1 MNYNRAAGQEL
12 PGQVLAAARKGQERV
27 AKSVRTATAAAQ
39 QIRPQL
45 ANLPRPTFSLSA
57 LPNPAQLREKA
68 PEFVARFPARL
79 PERIQTRLPS
89 PEQLKTSA
97 QELAVHARSVQRLV
111 ADQVRNVATPLA
123 KQAAARLSQVG
134 VPQAPAAPQPS
145 AGTTTKV
152 HQVTVT
158 SADTAGAANTAGPAN
173 TGPAADR
180 PASGTAPKARTAKAD
195 TAKADT
201 AKADTSKPGTAKPN
215 TSKPG
220 TAKPK
225 TGPADK

>member
-27 AKSVRTATAAAQ
+27 VKSVRTATAAAQ

-57 LPNPAQLREKA
+57 LPSPAQLRERA

-79 PERIQTRLPS
+79 PEQIQTRLPS
-89 PEQLKTSA
+89 AEQLRTSA
-97 QELAVHARSVQRLV
+97 QEFAGHARSVQRLV
-111 ADQVRNVATPLA
+111 ADQVRNVAAPLA

-134 VPQAPAAPQPS
+134 APQAPATPS
-145 AGTTTKV
+145 TGTTTKV

-158 SADTAGAANTAGPAN
+158 TSGKPADTAGPADTAAKADTAPPA
-173 TGPAADR
+173 GR
-180 PASGTAPKARTAKAD
+180 PASGTAPKARTARADTKAG
-195 TAKADT
+195 TAKA
-201 AKADTSKPGTAKPN
+201 
-215 TSKPG
+215 G

-225 TGPADK
+225 TGTADK